1 MKAVVFHGIRDIRLD
16 TVPDPVIKEPTDAI
30 VRLTSSAICG
40 TDLHMIRGSM
50 PGMKEGTIM
59 GHEGVGVVEEVGS
72 NVRNIT
78 RGQRVVIPSTIG
90 CGCCSYCRSGY
101 TAQCD
106 DANPNGH
113 LGGTAFFGGPASTG
127 PFDGLQAQYARI
139 PYANTNLV
147 PLHPEINDH
156 QAICLSDIASTAWF
170 GADIA
175 DITAGRGKI
184 VLVMGCGPVGL
195 FTILAAW
202 HMGAQRVIAVD
213 RRPDRLQKAQELG
226 AEIVNFEEENPI
238 DAIRELTGGIGPDR
252 AIDVVGVDAFKP
264 TKGPMKE
271 IVDQRAGFYESQVK
285 HLAES
290 KALTNASQY
299 AAGDAPSL
307 SLEWAVTALAK
318 AGTLSILG
326 VYPQS
331 DQFFPIGEAMNK
343 NITMRMGNA
352 NHKKY
357 VQSLVEL
364 VRKGGLKPE
373 QVLSEE
379 EPMRDVIKAYETF
392 DDQQKG
398 WIKVELDPA
407 TA

>member
-1 MKAVVFHGIRDIRLD
+1 MRAVVFHGVRDIRLD
-16 TVPDPVIKEPTDAI
+16 TVPDPKIAAPTDAI

-40 TDLHMIRGSM
+40 TDLHMIRGTM
-50 PGMKEGTIM
+50 PGMKAGTVM
-59 GHEGVGVVEEVGS
+59 GHEGVGIVEEVGS
-72 NVRNIT
+72 NVRNLK
-78 RGQRVVIPSTIG
+78 RGDRVVIPSTIA
-90 CGCCSYCRSGY
+90 CGCCSYCRDGY

-106 DANPNGH
+106 TANPNGH
-113 LGGTAFFGGPASTG
+113 LAGTSFYGGPAPTG
-127 PFDGLQAQYARI
+127 PFDGLQAEYARI
-139 PYANTNLV
+139 PYANVNLV
-147 PLHPEINDH
+147 PLHPEITDH

-175 DITAGRGKI
+175 DIEMGRGKT

-202 HMGAQRVIAVD
+202 HYGAQRVIAVD
-213 RRPDRLQKAQELG
+213 RRPDRLAKAQELG

-238 DAIRELTGGIGPDR
+238 EAVRELTGGIGPDR

-264 TKGPMKE
+264 VKGPMREVVEK
-271 IVDQRAGFYESQVK
+271 RAEMYAMQVK
-285 HLAES
+285 QIAES
-290 KALTNASQY
+290 SAATDAAHY

-307 SLEWAVTALAK
+307 SLEWAVESLAK
-318 AGTLSILG
+318 AGTLSIIG

-331 DQFFPIGEAMNK
+331 DQFFPIGAAMNK

-357 VQSLVEL
+357 VQQLVEL
-364 VRKGGLKPE
+364 TRKGGLKPE
-373 QVLSEE
+373 HILTET

-392 DDQQKG
+392 DSQEKG

-407 TA
+407 A